1 MSYFQFLFLP
11 QLHASRAISGYS
23 VPIIGCVIGGVGA
36 VLRRYGP
43 ESMGGVGD
51 FGARIDAETARTG
64 LSDEEVSDKVHMY
77 IFLFRLA
84 NLISK
89 DILPY
94 RRKTG

>member
-1 MSYFQFLFLP
+1 M
-11 QLHASRAISGYS
+11 
-23 VPIIGCVIGGVGA
+23 PIIGCVIGGVGA

-64 LSDEEVSDKVHMY
+64 LSDEEISDKVY
-77 IFLFRLA
+77 ISISYFPFGLV

-94 RRKTG
+94 GRKTGSNSWSSCNV